1 MSLLKPISLAAA
13 VYLSLVSCAPTQAL
27 DLLKGKNNTQKQVE
41 KCEKQVE
48 LLLAQGSPEALRQ
61 ALNLIEQGAA
71 TQCDSAKLHLYQ
83 GRIYEKSG
91 DDDKAIMSYIECLI
105 LLNASTLSPQPET
118 LQAREALSGLYMKR
132 GNFDEAGG
140 QLRKVLE
147 LAPSDTRARGNLGIC
162 MLQLGFYKQAVD
174 EFKKVL
180 SSDAKNFVALYNLGL
195 ALSAQNEPG
204 LAAGYFQQA
213 IALGESTHEPL
224 LPMALI
230 GLANCYREQN
240 QYATALRLIQKAKA
254 LAPRSHYAYLA
265 EAQIYEKNKQPG
277 KAIEAVKKAIE
288 LKPQDQNCKL
298 ALSRI
303 LERGGPALNALN
315 AKNEGTGSL
324 AAKVGKTQM

>member
-1 MSLLKPISLAAA
+1 MSLLKPISLVVAF
-13 VYLSLVSCAPTQAL
+13 YLTLGSLAPAQAL

-41 KCEKQVE
+41 KSEKQVE
-48 LLLAQGSPEALRQ
+48 MLLSQGSPEALRQ

-71 TQCDSAKLHLYQ
+71 NQCDSAKLHLYQ
-83 GRIYEKSG
+83 GRIYERSG

-105 LLNASTLSPQPET
+105 LLNATSLTPQPDT
-118 LQAREALSGLYMKR
+118 LQAREALGGLYMKR
-132 GNFDEAGG
+132 GSFDEAGG

-147 LAPSDTRARGNLGIC
+147 LAPGDIRARGNLGIC
-162 MLQLGFYKQAVD
+162 MIQLGFYKQAVD

-180 SSDAKNFVALYNLGL
+180 SSDAKNFTALYNLGL

-204 LAAGYFQQA
+204 LAASYFQQA
-213 IALGESTHEPL
+213 IALGESTHEQL

-240 QYATALRLIQKAKA
+240 QYASALRLVQRAKN

-265 EAQIYEKNKQPG
+265 EAQIFEKTKQPG

-288 LKPQDQNCKL
+288 LNPQDQNCKL
-298 ALSRI
+298 ALGRI
-303 LERGGPALNALN
+303 LERGTAFNAGN
-315 AKNEGTGSL
+315 AKSGGSGSI
-324 AAKVGKTQM
+324 AAKAAKNPI

>member
-1 MSLLKPISLAAA
+1 MSLLKPISLVVAF
-13 VYLSLVSCAPTQAL
+13 YLTLGSLAPAQAL

-41 KCEKQVE
+41 KSEKQVE
-48 LLLAQGSPEALRQ
+48 MLLSQGSPEALRQ

-71 TQCDSAKLHLYQ
+71 NQCDSAKLHLYQ
-83 GRIYEKSG
+83 GRIYERSG

-105 LLNASTLSPQPET
+105 LLNATSLTPQPET
-118 LQAREALSGLYMKR
+118 LQAREALGGLYMKR
-132 GNFDEAGG
+132 GSFDEAGG

-147 LAPSDTRARGNLGIC
+147 LAPGDIRARGNLGIC
-162 MLQLGFYKQAVD
+162 MIQLCFYKQAVD

-180 SSDAKNFVALYNLGL
+180 SSDAKNFTALYNLGL

-204 LAAGYFQQA
+204 LAASYFQQA
-213 IALGESTHEPL
+213 IALGESTHEQL

-240 QYATALRLIQKAKA
+240 QYASALRLVQRAKN

-265 EAQIYEKNKQPG
+265 EAQIFEKTKQPG

-288 LKPQDQNCKL
+288 LNPQDQNCKL
-298 ALSRI
+298 ALGRI
-303 LERGGPALNALN
+303 LERGTAFNAGN
-315 AKNEGTGSL
+315 AKSGGSGSI
-324 AAKVGKTQM
+324 AAKAAKNPI